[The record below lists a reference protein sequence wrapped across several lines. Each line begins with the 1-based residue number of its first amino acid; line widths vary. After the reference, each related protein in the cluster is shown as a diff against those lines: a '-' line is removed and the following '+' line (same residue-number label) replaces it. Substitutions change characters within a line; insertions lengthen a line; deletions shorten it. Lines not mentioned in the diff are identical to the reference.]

1 MNNAS
6 EVAPPQVYVRC
17 TYCSQSL
24 GHSLLVQNVRNREGK
39 RMNVQTNLS
48 SGGRASGKQKASIDN
63 VFGMEHETHM
73 GFFFISAYSMSK
85 LS

>member
-1 MNNAS
+1 
-6 EVAPPQVYVRC
+6 
-17 TYCSQSL
+17 
-24 GHSLLVQNVRNREGK
+24 
-39 RMNVQTNLS
+39 MNVQTNLS